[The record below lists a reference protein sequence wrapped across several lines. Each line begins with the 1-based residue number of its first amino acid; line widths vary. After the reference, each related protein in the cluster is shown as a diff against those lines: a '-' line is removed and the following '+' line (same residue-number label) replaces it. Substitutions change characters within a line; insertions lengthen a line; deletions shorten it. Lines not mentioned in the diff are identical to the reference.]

1 MSLAPS
7 FNDLDK
13 KKLPSHSGVQ
23 NVMPQ
28 SDVVPNLITSH
39 QDLSYGFSK
48 ITIIGTGGAGK
59 TAAVRYAKTV
69 DPESS
74 RIITIDTSGVPSDI
88 PNVESIKI
96 KDLNGSGKLR
106 KNCIEP
112 ITNFVA
118 DFTAKTTFELVNV
131 IVCSMA
137 GGSGSV
143 LAPLLVDEILR
154 QSKIAIVIG
163 IIDTDSEVDTVN
175 AFNCIKTFDNIATN
189 RKAYLPMMLF
199 NNSSGRSVVDA
210 GIDQMLKNLH
220 LILSVPYVGLD
231 IQDRIK
237 FFAPGVF
244 DSVDNGV
251 KLLNVSRQA
260 DGEWE
265 KNIGLVIPTDE
276 HEKLDAMMII
286 THTADNLKPTKRCS
300 VIFRGYYE
308 ADGENIIASIGYQIP
323 TQLIKELNAEIHAFK
338 STNTKAKTV
347 IDAEYSIG
355 ETDNR
360 GMVL

>member
-13 KKLPSHSGVQ
+13 KKSSSQSGVQ
-23 NVMPQ
+23 KVMQ
-28 SDVVPNLITSH
+28 QEFNPNTITSH

-59 TAAVRYAKTV
+59 TAAIRYAKTI
-69 DPESS
+69 DPESA
-74 RIITIDTSGVPSDI
+74 RVITIDTSGVPSDI

-112 ITNFVA
+112 ISNFIA
-118 DFTAKTTFELVNV
+118 DFTSKTTFELVN
-131 IVCSMA
+131 IIICSTA

-154 QSKIAIVIG
+154 QNKIAIVIA

-175 AFNCIKTFDNIATN
+175 AFNCLKTFDNIAAN
-189 RKAYLPMMLF
+189 RKAYLPMILF
-199 NNSSGRSVVDA
+199 NNSFGRSVVDN
-210 GIDQMLKNLH
+210 GIDTIIKNLH
-220 LILSVPYVGLD
+220 LVLNVPYIGLD

-237 FFAPGVF
+237 FLAPSAF
-244 DSVDNGV
+244 DSVDTGV
-251 KLLNVSRQA
+251 KLLNISKRP

-265 KNIGLVIPTDE
+265 KDIGLVIPTDE
-276 HEKLDAMMII
+276 HEKLDAMMIV
-286 THTADNLKPTKRCS
+286 THISDNLKPTKRCS

-308 ADGENIIASIGYQIP
+308 EAGENIIASIGYQIP
-323 TQLIKELNAEIHAFK
+323 AQLIKELNGEIHAFK
-338 STNTKAKTV
+338 STNTKPKTD
-347 IDAEYSIG
+347 INSEYEIG
-355 ETDNR
+355 KTDNR